1 MSERTLPVPWL
12 PVNTGDSTIGV
23 AERAALGTTARVVVW
38 PPSNVAH
45 AVTAVDVVLAA
56 LDRQA
61 SRFRSDSEISWVHHK
76 NGGMFLLSDGLA
88 EAVGVALAAA
98 RWTRGLT
105 DPTVGQAIISLG
117 YDRDFATIPR
127 DQTTSP
133 AAPTSAPGWRSIR
146 LEGPILQMPS
156 GVRLDLGA
164 TAKGLGSDR
173 AVRAVMAANHQQG
186 GVLVSL
192 GGDIAVD
199 GQPPCGGWPILV
211 ADGPDPSDQ
220 ASTQQV
226 RLLRGAVATSS
237 TTCRRWRR
245 AARELH
251 HIVDPRTGL
260 PAAGPWRT
268 VSVAALTC
276 ADANAAATAA
286 LVAGAQAHAWLEDTR
301 LPARLVAHSGE
312 VLRVG
317 GWPEQDGEA
326 LNVNTPGHVYPGA
339 GPRQPPHEGP
349 RNAPTGMGHDPASK
363 RRC

>member
-1 MSERTLPVPWL
+1 M
-12 PVNTGDSTIGV
+12 
-23 AERAALGTTARVVVW
+23 W
-38 PPSNVAH
+38 PPGNLAH
-45 AVTAVDVVLAA
+45 ALTAVDAVLAA

-76 NGGMFLLSDGLA
+76 DGGMFLLSDGLA

-117 YDRDFATIPR
+117 YDRDFAAMPP
-127 DQTTSP
+127 DQPSSP
-133 AAPTSAPGWRSIR
+133 AVTTPAPGWRSIR
-146 LEGPILQMPS
+146 LEGPILHMPR

-173 AVRAVMAANHQQG
+173 AVRAAMAANHQHG

-211 ADGPDPSDQ
+211 ADAPEPSNQ

-226 RLLRGAVATSS
+226 RLIRGAVATSS
-237 TTCRRWRR
+237 TTCRQWRR
-245 AARELH
+245 AGRELH
-251 HIVDPRTGL
+251 HIVDPRTGH

-276 ADANAAATAA
+276 ADANAASTAA
-286 LVAGAQAHAWLEDTR
+286 LVAGTRANTWLEEAR
-301 LPARLVAHSGE
+301 LPARLVSHSGE

-317 GWPEQDGEA
+317 GWPERDGEA
-326 LNVNTPGHVYPGA
+326 LTISTSGHVYPGA
-339 GPRQPPHEGP
+339 GPRQPPHLVHRDGP
-349 RNAPTGMGHDPASK
+349 TAMGHEPAIKS
-363 RRC
+363 RC